1 MIKLIDLL
9 NESPNIEIKNLDFYQ
24 QVLDKSNGLSISNRQ
39 FFQKII
45 NTIKKQNGLA
55 TPRQFDILKR
65 LKNGDFTYHSKN

>member
-39 FFQKII
+39 FFQKIT
-45 NTIKKQNGLA
+45 NSIKKQNNLA

-65 LKNGDFTYHSKN
+65 LKNGDFKYHPKN

>member
-9 NESPNIEIKNLDFYQ
+9 NENPNIEIKNLNFYQ

-39 FFQKII
+39 FIQKII
-45 NTIKKQNGLA
+45 NTIKKQNNLA